1 MSLRARVA
9 IAVGAVVF
17 VALAAV
23 AAVIYPAVG
32 ANLRGQDDAALVQV
46 AANAQTIAAKLKQAH
61 TVGQLVPFGSTQLQI
76 LPDATA
82 GPVNGFVSVT
92 GHDVQVANGKAR
104 PYFQDEAHGNVVY
117 RIYTMQFPDQ
127 PGVLVRVARPASD
140 ATSTQTS
147 LGWLLAALVPVA
159 AIGAAVLAL
168 LAAGRVLRPVGRL
181 TETVERIRA
190 TGDLSAPIEAP
201 GQDEISRLGQAFAAM
216 TAALNESV
224 GAQRRLVADASHEL
238 RTPLTSLITNLELL
252 AERPDDP
259 SAPALAAAALAE
271 AGELRVLINDLVEL
285 ARDGQAPFHT
295 EDVRLDL
302 LAERVAARAAGRS
315 PGLRYELDCR
325 PTLVRGDPD
334 ALERAIGNLVDNALK
349 WSPPEGRIRISTA
362 HGTVEVS
369 DDGPGIPADDL
380 PYIFDRFYRSAQ
392 ARALP
397 GSGLGLA
404 IVRRIAGLHGGKR
417 PQHLE
422 AGVRQTGRGGQRRE
436 DAGDAETGSAG
447 AGGRRRHGLRRDQL
461 EGYLFRERAPHS
473 GRNVGQG
480 RFHRDRQQSRQP
492 RRGRERDHHYRARGE
507 GQEDRPIH
515 LHRHREGLQV
525 RRCHAA
531 DDLHQRR
538 AHERA

>member
-1 MSLRARVA
+1 MSLRTRVA
-9 IAVGAVVF
+9 IAVGVV
-17 VALAAV
+17 VLGALTVV

-32 ANLRGQDDAALVQV
+32 AQRREQNDQTLVQV
-46 AANAQTIAAKLKQAH
+46 ARQAPQIATKLKKSR
-61 TVGQLVPFGSTQLQI
+61 TPFGQLVPFGDAQLQI
-76 LPDATA
+76 VPDATA
-82 GPVNGFVSVT
+82 GPANGFVAIT
-92 GHDVQVANGKAR
+92 DHDVQVARGNAR
-104 PYFQDEAHGNVVY
+104 PYFHDGTYQSRTY
-117 RIYTMQFPDQ
+117 RIYTAPFPGN
-127 PGVLVRVARPASD
+127 PGALVRAALPESNA
-140 ATSTQTS
+140 ASTQTA
-147 LGWLLAALVPVA
+147 LGWLLLALIPAAAL
-159 AIGAAVLAL
+159 GAAVTAR

-181 TETVERIRA
+181 TETVEQIRA

-285 ARDGQAPFHT
+285 ARDGQASFHT
-295 EDVRLDL
+295 ETSGLTCSRSGSP
-302 LAERVAARAAGRS
+302 RGPPAARRGCGTSSTAW
-315 PGLRYELDCR
+315 

-349 WSPPEGRIRISTA
+349 WSPPEGRIRIAAA

-404 IVRRIAGLHGGKR
+404 IVRRIAGLHGGTA
-417 PQHLE
+417 E
-422 AGVRQTGRGGQRRE
+422 AIPREHGVTFRLSVPEAAISPEVVPSSGTDRVP
-436 DAGDAETGSAG
+436 GSADG
-447 AGGRRRHGLRRDQL
+447 
-461 EGYLFRERAPHS
+461 P
-473 GRNVGQG
+473 
-480 RFHRDRQQSRQP
+480 
-492 RRGRERDHHYRARGE
+492 
-507 GQEDRPIH
+507 
-515 LHRHREGLQV
+515 
-525 RRCHAA
+525 
-531 DDLHQRR
+531 
-538 AHERA
+538 

>member
-32 ANLRGQDDAALVQV
+32 ANLRGQDDASLVQV
-46 AANAQTIAAKLKQAH
+46 AGNAQTIAAKLKQAH

-76 LPDATA
+76 LPDATV
-82 GPVNGFVSVT
+82 GPTNGFVDVT
-92 GHDVQVANGKAR
+92 GHDVQVASGKAK
-104 PYFQDEAHGNVVY
+104 PYFQDEAYGKIVY

-127 PGVLVRVARPASD
+127 PGVLVRVARPTSD

-147 LGWLLAALVPVA
+147 LGWLLIALVPTA
-159 AIGAAVLAL
+159 AIGAAVLAR

-190 TGDLSAPIEAP
+190 TGDLSAPIETP

-216 TAALNESV
+216 TAALDESV

-259 SAPALAAAALAE
+259 SVPALVTAALAE
-271 AGELRVLINDLVEL
+271 AGELRELINDLVEL
-285 ARDGQAPFHT
+285 ARDGQASFHI

-302 LAERVAARAAGRS
+302 VAERVAARAASRA
-315 PGLRYELDCR
+315 PGLRYELDFR
-325 PTLVRGDPD
+325 PTLVLGDPD

-349 WSPPEGRIRISTA
+349 WSPPDGRIRISA
-362 HGTVEVS
+362 ARCTVEVS
-369 DDGPGIPADDL
+369 DDGPGISTDDL

-404 IVRRIAGLHGGKR
+404 IVRRIADTHHGTV
-417 PQHLE
+417 E
-422 AGVRQTGRGGQRRE
+422 AIPLQPGVKFRISVP
-436 DAGDAETGSAG
+436 ETS
-447 AGGRRRHGLRRDQL
+447 LDQL
-461 EGYLFRERAPHS
+461 A
-473 GRNVGQG
+473 
-480 RFHRDRQQSRQP
+480 
-492 RRGRERDHHYRARGE
+492 
-507 GQEDRPIH
+507 
-515 LHRHREGLQV
+515 
-525 RRCHAA
+525 
-531 DDLHQRR
+531 
-538 AHERA
+538 